1 MTKLSSPGAN
11 ANLRAELGRL
21 KKQACLSCDASEP
34 PSGAT
39 SADASAFRVEYETK
53 ILEVIDRLGVF
64 LWTNCNVWDLV
75 NLSVKLRVFD
85 AILRSKWIGTCSEV
99 PNYVLTV
106 DDSRVTTNTVGRLL
120 RVVLYR
126 AMNGSIDLRQ
136 PTYIG
141 QISRLRSFIIRDL
154 DERYPEQPEPV
165 TEPSRNAYNR
175 STFYA
180 RQREGPVA
188 LLHGAFCAVAHPA
201 GESTPAVTPAAACAV
216 PGEGESD
223 KMATAEDAEDGE
235 ETLGDVAF
243 TKRPKLA

>member
-1 MTKLSSPGAN
+1 MTKQSSPGASV
-11 ANLRAELGRL
+11 NLRAELDRL
-21 KKQACLSCDASEP
+21 KKQACLSGDFEP

-39 SADASAFRVEYETK
+39 SASAFRIEYETK
-53 ILEVIDRLGVF
+53 ILEVIHRLGVF
-64 LWTNCNVWDLV
+64 LRTNCNLWDFV
-75 NLSVKLRVFD
+75 NLSVKLRIFD
-85 AILRSKWIGTCSEV
+85 ASLRSTWIGTCSEV

-106 DDSRVTTNTVGRLL
+106 DDSRVTTNSVGRLL
-120 RVVLYR
+120 RAVLYR

-141 QISRLRSFIIRDL
+141 QISRLRSFIIRSL

-165 TEPSRNAYNR
+165 TEPSRNAYKR

-201 GESTPAVTPAAACAV
+201 GESTPAVTPAAARAV
-216 PGEGESD
+216 PGEGKSD
-223 KMATAEDAEDGE
+223 PTATAEDAEE
-235 ETLGDVAF
+235 ILGDVTF